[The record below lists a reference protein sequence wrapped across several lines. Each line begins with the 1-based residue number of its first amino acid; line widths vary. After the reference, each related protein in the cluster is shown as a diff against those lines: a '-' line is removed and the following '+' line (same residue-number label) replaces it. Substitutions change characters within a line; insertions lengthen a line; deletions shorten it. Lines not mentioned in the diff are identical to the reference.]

1 MYSQKIQIELRSLM
15 SENADSK
22 NVNDEK
28 HSEEILDES
37 ITKSLCTSL
46 LQTFSD
52 GVYNYNKRNK

>member
-1 MYSQKIQIELRSLM
+1 M

-52 GVYNYNKRNK
+52 GVYNYNKSNK